1 MTPEQIEDVI
11 ERTAQRT
18 AEKLRDE
25 VRGMFTALGFNMDPD
40 KVHEEQ
46 QMVAFVR
53 TMHRGTQYG
62 IRTIFAAILTAAVGW
77 VIWLFTGKAT

>member
-1 MTPEQIEDVI
+1 MTSDQLEEII

-18 AEKLRDE
+18 AEKLRE
-25 VRGMFTALGFNMDPD
+25 EMRSMFTALGFNMDPD
-40 KVHEEQ
+40 KIHEEQ

-53 TMHRGTQYG
+53 TMHKGTQYG
-62 IRTIFAAILTAAVGW
+62 IRTIFAAVLTAAVGW